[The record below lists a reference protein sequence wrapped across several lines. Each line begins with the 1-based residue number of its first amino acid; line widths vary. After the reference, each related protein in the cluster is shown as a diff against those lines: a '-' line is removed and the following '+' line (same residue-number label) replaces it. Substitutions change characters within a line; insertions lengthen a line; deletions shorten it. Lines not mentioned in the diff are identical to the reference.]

1 MKRKWIIWIVV
12 IVIVVIVAT
21 ILIAK
26 KYGKDEYGNKNIT
39 LSQKLNRNM
48 QVVRV

>member
-12 IVIVVIVAT
+12 IVILIIIAT

-26 KYGKDEYGNKNIT
+26 KYGKDEYGNPNIT
-39 LSQKLNRNM
+39 LEQKLNRNM
-48 QVVRV
+48 QIVKV

>member
-12 IVIVVIVAT
+12 IVIVIIIAA

-26 KYGKDEYGNKNIT
+26 KYAKDEYGHPNIT
-39 LSQKLNRNM
+39 LSQKLNRDM
-48 QVVRV
+48 QIVR